1 MPAMASDQTIHN
13 SQTLHTQGL
22 NVNTSTRNARL
33 IIAARLVSDF
43 GAFLNMVALA
53 TYVYLLSN
61 SAMSVGIFLASRVGG
76 GIFASL
82 IGTPF
87 YRRWGGRMPLIA
99 FDLLRAGLL
108 GLLLV
113 LPVSQQALL
122 LPVIAF
128 GLGLGN
134 SMFAIGLNS
143 QLPHLIDGVH
153 LLKTNAW
160 ITSASSAAMVGGS
173 LVAGLLVAAFG
184 FETVFALNV
193 VTYLLAALFILP
205 LRFSI
210 PAASDESSRKGGE
223 WAALRQGL
231 HSAPVVAAMLAVTM
245 ADTLGSAAHNVG
257 LPIVSKLLTP
267 ESASTTL
274 GLALAVWACG
284 KLIGAR
290 IASRLKGSDNINLE
304 RRFFF
309 GVLLMSCGFIL
320 MFQQQTLFGLLLFS
334 LPAGLGDGF
343 SEVGLMSRL
352 QREPDALR
360 LPIFSFLT
368 LLQMTGFGVGM
379 LIAAPFYSWWTPG
392 AVVLLFHGIP
402 LTTLLVVKG
411 LAIRGAQVRRSS
423 PTPGS

>member
-1 MPAMASDQTIHN
+1 M
-13 SQTLHTQGL
+13 
-22 NVNTSTRNARL
+22 NTSTRNARL
-33 IIAARLVSDF
+33 IVSARLVSDF

-61 SAMSVGIFLASRVGG
+61 SPMSVGIFLASRVAGG
-76 GIFASL
+76 VFASL
-82 IGTPF
+82 IGTAF
-87 YRRWGGRMPLIA
+87 YRRWAGRMPLIV

-113 LPVSQQALL
+113 LPVTQQALL
-122 LPVIAF
+122 LPLIAF
-128 GLGLGN
+128 GLGFGN

-143 QLPHLIDGVH
+143 QLPNLIKSEQ

-160 ITSASSAAMVGGS
+160 ITSASSAAMVAGS

-193 VTYLLAALFILP
+193 VTYLLAALFIVP
-205 LRFSI
+205 LRFSMQA
-210 PAASDESSRKGGE
+210 PDAGTAHGEGE
-223 WAALRQGL
+223 WSALRQGL
-231 HSAPVVAAMLAVTM
+231 RGTPVVAAMLAVTM

-257 LPIVSKLLTP
+257 FPIISKLLTP

-274 GLALAVWACG
+274 GLMLAVWASG
-284 KLIGAR
+284 KFIGAR

-320 MFQQQTLFGLLLFS
+320 MFQQQTLYGLLLFS

-352 QREPDALR
+352 QREPEHLR
-360 LPIFSFLT
+360 LPVFSFLT
-368 LLQMTGFGVGM
+368 LLQMTGFGIGM

-411 LAIRGAQVRRSS
+411 LSIRNGQARRSNL
-423 PTPGS
+423 TPGS

>member
-1 MPAMASDQTIHN
+1 M
-13 SQTLHTQGL
+13 
-22 NVNTSTRNARL
+22 NTSTRNARL

-82 IGTPF
+82 IGTAF

-113 LPVSQQALL
+113 LPVDQQALL

-143 QLPHLIDGVH
+143 QLPHLIDGEH

-193 VTYLLAALFILP
+193 VTYLSAALFILP
-205 LRFSI
+205 LRFSV
-210 PAASDESSRKGGE
+210 PVASDGSTHERGE
-223 WAALRQGL
+223 WSALRQGL
-231 HSAPVVAAMLAVTM
+231 RSAPVVAAMLAVTM

-274 GLALAVWACG
+274 GLMLAVWAFG
-284 KLIGAR
+284 KFIGAR
-290 IASRLKGSDNINLE
+290 IASRLKGSDNAHLE
-304 RRFFF
+304 RRFFL

-320 MFQQQTLFGLLLFS
+320 MFQQPTLYGLLLFS

-352 QREPDALR
+352 QREPDSLR
-360 LPIFSFLT
+360 LPIFSLLT

-411 LAIRGAQVRRSS
+411 LAIRDELVRRSS
-423 PTPGS
+423 PTRDS

>member
-1 MPAMASDQTIHN
+1 
-13 SQTLHTQGL
+13 
-22 NVNTSTRNARL
+22 VNTTTRNARL
-33 IIAARLVSDF
+33 IVSARLVSDF

-61 SAMSVGIFLASRVGG
+61 SPMSVGIFLASRVAGG
-76 GIFASL
+76 VFASL
-82 IGTPF
+82 IGTAF
-87 YRRWGGRMPLIA
+87 YRRWAGRMPLIV

-113 LPVSQQALL
+113 LPVAQQVLL

-128 GLGLGN
+128 GLGFGN

-143 QLPHLIDGVH
+143 QLPNLIKSEQ

-160 ITSASSAAMVGGS
+160 ITSASSAAMVAGS

-193 VTYLLAALFILP
+193 VTYLLAALLIVP
-205 LRFSI
+205 LRFSTQA
-210 PAASDESSRKGGE
+210 PDAGTNHGEGE
-223 WAALRQGL
+223 WSALRHGL
-231 HSAPVVAAMLAVTM
+231 RGTPVVAAMLAVTM

-257 LPIVSKLLTP
+257 FPIISKLLTP

-274 GLALAVWACG
+274 GLMLAVWASG
-284 KLIGAR
+284 KFIGAR

-320 MFQQQTLFGLLLFS
+320 MFQQQTLYGLLLFS

-343 SEVGLMSRL
+343 SESRTDVAPAAGAGASAPADFQLSDAAANDRFRHRHADRRAVLFVVDTRCGGVAVPRHSPHHFVGGEGAVDQEWAGSA
-352 QREPDALR
+352 QQPDARLLR
-360 LPIFSFLT
+360 IGQS
-368 LLQMTGFGVGM
+368 GR
-379 LIAAPFYSWWTPG
+379 W
-392 AVVLLFHGIP
+392 
-402 LTTLLVVKG
+402 
-411 LAIRGAQVRRSS
+411 S
-423 PTPGS
+423 P

>member
-1 MPAMASDQTIHN
+1 M
-13 SQTLHTQGL
+13 
-22 NVNTSTRNARL
+22 NTDLTHEESTRNAQL

-61 SAMSVGIFLASRVGG
+61 SAMSVGIFLASRVAG

-82 IGTPF
+82 IGTTF
-87 YRRWGGRMPLIA
+87 YRRWIGRLPLIA

-128 GLGLGN
+128 GLGFGN

-143 QLPHLIDGVH
+143 QLPHMIAGEQ

-173 LVAGLLVAAFG
+173 LVSGLLVAGFG

-193 VTYLLAALFILP
+193 VTYLLAALFIVA
-205 LRFSI
+205 LRFSRSA
-210 PAASDESSRKGGE
+210 PNAEPTHKGAE
-223 WAALRQGL
+223 WTALRQGL
-231 HSAPVVAAMLAVTM
+231 RGSPVIAAMLALAM

-257 LPIVSKLLTP
+257 FPIISRLLTP

-274 GLALAVWACG
+274 GLMLAVWACG

-290 IASRLKGSDNINLE
+290 VASRLPGSENSNLE

-309 GVLLMSCGFIL
+309 GVLLMSSGFIL
-320 MFQQQTLFGLLLFS
+320 MFQQQSLYGLLLFA

-352 QREPDALR
+352 QREPDSLR

-379 LIAAPFYSWWTPG
+379 LIAAPFYNVWTPG

-402 LTTLLVVKG
+402 LSTLLVLKV
-411 LAIRGAQVRRSS
+411 LAIRSERARRSS
-423 PTPGS
+423 PTPVP

>member
-1 MPAMASDQTIHN
+1 
-13 SQTLHTQGL
+13 L
-22 NVNTSTRNARL
+22 NVNTSTRNAQL

-76 GIFASL
+76 GIVASL
-82 IGTPF
+82 IGTRF
-87 YRRWGGRMPLIA
+87 YRRWAGRLPLIA

-113 LPVSQQALL
+113 LPVSQQALF

-143 QLPHLIDGVH
+143 QLPHLIDGEH

-205 LRFSI
+205 LRFAGS
-210 PAASDESSRKGGE
+210 PPGAQPDDGRGE
-223 WAALRQGL
+223 WSALRQGL
-231 HSAPVVAAMLAVTM
+231 RTAPVVAAMLAVTM

-274 GLALAVWACG
+274 GLMLAVWAVG

-290 IASRLKGSDNINLE
+290 IASRLKGSGNVNLE

-320 MFQQQTLFGLLLFS
+320 MFQQQTLYGLLLFS

-352 QREPDALR
+352 QREPDHLR

-368 LLQMTGFGVGM
+368 LLQMTGFGIGM

-402 LTTLLVVKG
+402 LTTLLVVKV
-411 LAIRGAQVRRSS
+411 LAIRGERVRRSN
-423 PTPGS
+423 PTQDF

>member
-1 MPAMASDQTIHN
+1 M
-13 SQTLHTQGL
+13 
-22 NVNTSTRNARL
+22 NTDPTPHQSTRNAQL

-61 SAMSVGIFLASRVGG
+61 SAMSVGIFLASRVAG

-82 IGTPF
+82 IGTTF
-87 YRRWGGRMPLIA
+87 YRHRVGRLPLIA
-99 FDLLRAGLL
+99 FDLLRASLL
-108 GLLLV
+108 GLLLL
-113 LPVSQQALL
+113 LPVAGQALM

-128 GLGLGN
+128 GLGFGN

-143 QLPHLIDGVH
+143 QLPHMIQGEQ
-153 LLKTNAW
+153 LLRTNAW
-160 ITSASSAAMVGGS
+160 MTSASSGAMVAGS
-173 LVAGLLVAAFG
+173 LVSGLLVAGFG
-184 FETVFALNV
+184 FETVFALNA
-193 VTYLLAALFILP
+193 VTYLLAAMFIVP
-205 LRFSI
+205 LRFYR
-210 PAASDESSRKGGE
+210 PAPSAESTPVSGE
-223 WAALRQGL
+223 WTALRQGL
-231 HSAPVVAAMLAVTM
+231 RSSPVIAAMLALAM

-257 LPIVSKLLTP
+257 FPIISKLLTP

-274 GLALAVWACG
+274 GLMLAVWACG
-284 KLIGAR
+284 KFIGAR
-290 IASRLKGSDNINLE
+290 IASRLPGSENSNLE

-309 GVLLMSCGFIL
+309 GVLLMSSGFIL
-320 MFQQQTLFGLLLFS
+320 MFQQQSLYGLLLFA

-352 QREPDALR
+352 QREPDSLR

-379 LIAAPFYSWWTPG
+379 LIAAPFYNVWGPG

-402 LTTLLVVKG
+402 LSTLLVLKV
-411 LAIRGAQVRRSS
+411 LAIRGEQARRNS
-423 PTPGS
+423 PTPAP

>member
-1 MPAMASDQTIHN
+1 MRNGHAS
-13 SQTLHTQGL
+13 HTQGL
-22 NVNTSTRNARL
+22 NVNTSTRNAQL

-76 GIFASL
+76 GIVASL
-82 IGTPF
+82 IGTRF
-87 YRRWGGRMPLIA
+87 YRRWAGRLPLIA

-113 LPVSQQALL
+113 LPVSQQALF

-143 QLPHLIDGVH
+143 QLPHLIDGEH

-205 LRFSI
+205 LRF
-210 PAASDESSRKGGE
+210 AGSSPGAQPDDGRGE
-223 WAALRQGL
+223 WSALRQGL
-231 HSAPVVAAMLAVTM
+231 RTAPVVAAMLAVTM

-274 GLALAVWACG
+274 GLMLAVWAVG

-290 IASRLKGSDNINLE
+290 IASRLKGSGNVNLE

-320 MFQQQTLFGLLLFS
+320 MFQQQTLYGLLLFS

-352 QREPDALR
+352 QREPDHLR

-368 LLQMTGFGVGM
+368 LLQMTGFGIGM

-402 LTTLLVVKG
+402 LTTLLVVKV
-411 LAIRGAQVRRSS
+411 LAIRGERVRRSN
-423 PTPGS
+423 PTQDF

>member
-1 MPAMASDQTIHN
+1 
-13 SQTLHTQGL
+13 
-22 NVNTSTRNARL
+22 
-33 IIAARLVSDF
+33 
-43 GAFLNMVALA
+43 
-53 TYVYLLSN
+53 
-61 SAMSVGIFLASRVGG
+61 
-76 GIFASL
+76 
-82 IGTPF
+82 
-87 YRRWGGRMPLIA
+87 
-99 FDLLRAGLL
+99 
-108 GLLLV
+108 V
-113 LPVSQQALL
+113 LPVTQQALL
-122 LPVIAF
+122 LPFIAF
-128 GLGLGN
+128 GLGFGN

-143 QLPHLIDGVH
+143 QLPHLIEGEH

-193 VTYLLAALFILP
+193 VTYLLAAVFIVP
-205 LRFSI
+205 LRFSRPSHK
-210 PAASDESSRKGGE
+210 PADEHGE
-223 WAALRQGL
+223 WSALRQGL
-231 HSAPVVAAMLAVTM
+231 RSTPVVAAMLAVTM

-257 LPIVSKLLTP
+257 FPIISKLLTP

-274 GLALAVWACG
+274 GLMLAVWAGG

-290 IASRLKGSDNINLE
+290 IASHLQGSDNAHLE

-320 MFQQQTLFGLLLFS
+320 MFQQQTLYGLLLFS

-352 QREPDALR
+352 QREPDNLR
-360 LPIFSFLT
+360 LPIFSVLT

-379 LIAAPFYSWWTPG
+379 LIAAPFYGWWAPG

-402 LTTLLVVKG
+402 ITTVLVVKG
-411 LAIRGAQVRRSS
+411 LALRRGQVRRNS
-423 PTPGS
+423 PTPAP

>member
-1 MPAMASDQTIHN
+1 M
-13 SQTLHTQGL
+13 
-22 NVNTSTRNARL
+22 NTSTRNAQL

-76 GIFASL
+76 GIVASL
-82 IGTPF
+82 IGTRF
-87 YRRWGGRMPLIA
+87 YRRWAGRLPLIA

-113 LPVSQQALL
+113 LPVSQQALF

-143 QLPHLIDGVH
+143 QLPHLIDGEH

-205 LRFSI
+205 LRFAGS
-210 PAASDESSRKGGE
+210 PPGAQPDDGRGE
-223 WAALRQGL
+223 WSALRQGL
-231 HSAPVVAAMLAVTM
+231 RTAPVVAAMLAVTM
-245 ADTLGSAAHNVG
+245 ADTLDRKS
-257 LPIVSKLLTP
+257 
-267 ESASTTL
+267 
-274 GLALAVWACG
+274 
-284 KLIGAR
+284 
-290 IASRLKGSDNINLE
+290 
-304 RRFFF
+304 
-309 GVLLMSCGFIL
+309 
-320 MFQQQTLFGLLLFS
+320 
-334 LPAGLGDGF
+334 
-343 SEVGLMSRL
+343 
-352 QREPDALR
+352 
-360 LPIFSFLT
+360 
-368 LLQMTGFGVGM
+368 
-379 LIAAPFYSWWTPG
+379 
-392 AVVLLFHGIP
+392 VV
-402 LTTLLVVKG
+402 
-411 LAIRGAQVRRSS
+411 
-423 PTPGS
+423 

>member
-1 MPAMASDQTIHN
+1 
-13 SQTLHTQGL
+13 L
-22 NVNTSTRNARL
+22 NVNSSRNAQL
-33 IIAARLVSDF
+33 IIAARLISDF

-76 GIFASL
+76 GIVASL
-82 IGTPF
+82 IGTTF
-87 YRRWGGRMPLIA
+87 YRRWAGRLPLIA
-99 FDLLRAGLL
+99 FDILRAVVL

-113 LPVSQQALL
+113 LPVAQQALL

-128 GLGLGN
+128 GLGFGN

-143 QLPHLIDGVH
+143 QLPHLIDSEH

-193 VTYLLAALFILP
+193 ATYLLAALFIVP
-205 LRFSI
+205 LRFSK
-210 PAASDESSRKGGE
+210 PAPNADSSNERGE
-223 WAALRQGL
+223 WPALRQGL
-231 HSAPVVAAMLAVTM
+231 RSTPVVAAMLAVAM

-257 LPIVSKLLTP
+257 FPIISKLLTP

-274 GLALAVWACG
+274 GLMLAVWACG

-290 IASRLKGSDNINLE
+290 IASRLKGSDNVNLE

-320 MFQQQTLFGLLLFS
+320 MFQQQTLYGLLLFA

-352 QREPDALR
+352 QREPDSLR

-379 LIAAPFYSWWTPG
+379 LIAAPFYSWWKPG

-402 LTTLLVVKG
+402 LTTLLVLKG
-411 LAIRGAQVRRSS
+411 LAIRGERVRRSS
-423 PTPGS
+423 QTQGF

>member
-1 MPAMASDQTIHN
+1 M
-13 SQTLHTQGL
+13 
-22 NVNTSTRNARL
+22 NARL
-33 IIAARLVSDF
+33 IITARLISDF

-82 IGTPF
+82 IGTRF
-87 YRRWGGRMPLIA
+87 YRRWSGRVPLIA
-99 FDLLRAGLL
+99 FDLLRAVLLGGLL
-108 GLLLV
+108 IV
-113 LPVSQQALL
+113 PVSQQALL
-122 LPVIAF
+122 LPVVAF
-128 GLGLGN
+128 GLGFGN

-143 QLPHLIDGVH
+143 QLPRLIEPDQ

-173 LVAGLLVAAFG
+173 LVSGLLVAAFG
-184 FETVFALNV
+184 FETVFALNAL
-193 VTYLLAALFILP
+193 TYLLAALLIAP
-205 LRFSI
+205 LRFAVSAI
-210 PAASDESSRKGGE
+210 DEQSASERNE
-223 WAALRQGL
+223 WSALRQGL
-231 HSAPVVAAMLAVTM
+231 RSAPVIAAMLAVTM

-257 LPIVSKLLTP
+257 FPIISRLLTP
-267 ESASTTL
+267 DSASTTL
-274 GLALAVWACG
+274 GLMLAVWASG
-284 KLIGAR
+284 KLLGAR
-290 IASRLKGSDNINLE
+290 IASRLEGSDNRHLE

-309 GVLLMSCGFIL
+309 GVALMSCGFIL
-320 MFQQQTLFGLLLFS
+320 MFQQHSLYGLLLFS

-352 QREPDALR
+352 QREPEHLR

-379 LIAAPFYSWWTPG
+379 LIAAPFYGWWTPG

-402 LTTLLVVKG
+402 LSTLLTVKG
-411 LAIRGAQVRRSS
+411 LALRRERVARSS
-423 PTPGS
+423 PTPVP

>member
-1 MPAMASDQTIHN
+1 MN
-13 SQTLHTQGL
+13 
-22 NVNTSTRNARL
+22 STRNAHLIITARL
-33 IIAARLVSDF
+33 ISDF

-53 TYVYLLSN
+53 TYVYVLSN
-61 SAMSVGIFLASRVGG
+61 SAMSVAIFLASRVSG

-82 IGTPF
+82 IGTTF
-87 YRRWGGRMPLIA
+87 YRRWAGRLPLIA
-99 FDLLRAGLL
+99 FDLLRAGVL
-108 GLLLV
+108 GLLLI
-113 LPVSQQALL
+113 LPVPQQALL

-128 GLGLGN
+128 GLGFGN

-143 QLPHLIDGVH
+143 QLPNLIDREH

-160 ITSASSAAMVGGS
+160 ITSAASIAMVAGS
-173 LVAGLLVAAFG
+173 LVAGLVVAAFG
-184 FETVFALNV
+184 FEAVFALNV
-193 VTYLLAALFILP
+193 VTYLLAALLLVP
-205 LRFSI
+205 LHFR
-210 PAASDESSRKGGE
+210 AAAPSAGSTAERGE
-223 WAALRQGL
+223 WSALLQGL
-231 HSAPVVAAMLAVTM
+231 RSAPVLAAMLAVAM

-257 LPIVSKLLTP
+257 YPIISRLLTP

-274 GLALAVWACG
+274 GLMLAVWASG

-304 RRFFF
+304 RRFFY

-320 MFQQQTLFGLLLFS
+320 MFQQHTLYGLLLFS

-352 QREPDALR
+352 QREPDHLR

-368 LLQMTGFGVGM
+368 LLQMTGFGIGM
-379 LIAAPFYSWWTPG
+379 LIAAPFYAWWTPG

-411 LAIRGAQVRRSS
+411 LSLRRVRVRRSS
-423 PTPGS
+423 PTPAP

>member
-1 MPAMASDQTIHN
+1 
-13 SQTLHTQGL
+13 L
-22 NVNTSTRNARL
+22 NVNTSTRNAQL

-76 GIFASL
+76 GIVASL
-82 IGTPF
+82 IGTRF
-87 YRRWGGRMPLIA
+87 YRRWAGRLPLIA

-113 LPVSQQALL
+113 LPVSQQALF

-143 QLPHLIDGVH
+143 QLPHLIDGEH

-205 LRFSI
+205 LRF
-210 PAASDESSRKGGE
+210 AGSSPGAQPDDGRGE
-223 WAALRQGL
+223 WSALRQGL
-231 HSAPVVAAMLAVTM
+231 RTAPVVAAMLAVTM

-274 GLALAVWACG
+274 GLMLAVWAVG

-290 IASRLKGSDNINLE
+290 IASRLKGSGNVNLE

-320 MFQQQTLFGLLLFS
+320 MFQQQTLYGLLLFS

-352 QREPDALR
+352 QREPDHLR

-368 LLQMTGFGVGM
+368 LLQMTGFGIGM

-402 LTTLLVVKG
+402 LTTLLVVKV
-411 LAIRGAQVRRSS
+411 LAIRGERVRRSN
-423 PTPGS
+423 PTQDF

>member
-1 MPAMASDQTIHN
+1 MN
-13 SQTLHTQGL
+13 
-22 NVNTSTRNARL
+22 STRNAQLIITARL
-33 IIAARLVSDF
+33 ISDF

-61 SAMSVGIFLASRVGG
+61 SAMSVGIFLACRVGG

-82 IGTPF
+82 IGTAF
-87 YRRWGGRMPLIA
+87 YRRWLGRTPLIA

-113 LPVSQQALL
+113 LPVAQHVLL
-122 LPVIAF
+122 LPLIAF
-128 GLGLGN
+128 GLGFGN

-143 QLPHLIDGVH
+143 QLPHMIEGEH

-173 LVAGLLVAAFG
+173 LVSGLLVAAFG
-184 FETVFALNV
+184 FETVFALNA

-205 LRFSI
+205 LHFSK
-210 PAASDESSRKGGE
+210 PAPNGEPTHERGE
-223 WAALRQGL
+223 WSALLQGL
-231 HSAPVVAAMLAVTM
+231 RGTPVVAAMLAVAM

-257 LPIVSKLLTP
+257 FPIISKLLTP

-274 GLALAVWACG
+274 GLMLAVWACG

-290 IASRLKGSDNINLE
+290 IASRLKGLDNANLE

-320 MFQQQTLFGLLLFS
+320 MFQQQTLYGLLLFS

-352 QREPDALR
+352 QREPDSLR

-379 LIAAPFYSWWTPG
+379 LVAAPFYSWWTPG

-402 LTTLLVVKG
+402 LTTLWVVKR
-411 LAIRGAQVRRSS
+411 LAIRGERVGRNS

>member
-1 MPAMASDQTIHN
+1 MNSDPTPHQ
-13 SQTLHTQGL
+13 S
-22 NVNTSTRNARL
+22 SRNARL
-33 IIAARLVSDF
+33 IIAVRLVSDF

-61 SAMSVGIFLASRVGG
+61 SAMSVGIFLASRVAG

-82 IGTPF
+82 IGTTF
-87 YRRWGGRMPLIA
+87 YRRWVGRLPLIA

-128 GLGLGN
+128 GLGFGN

-143 QLPHLIDGVH
+143 QLPHMIAGEQ

-173 LVAGLLVAAFG
+173 LVSGLLVAGFG

-193 VTYLLAALFILP
+193 VTYLVAALFIVP
-205 LRFSI
+205 LRFSR
-210 PAASDESSRKGGE
+210 PAPSIEPTHKRGE
-223 WAALRQGL
+223 WTALRQGL
-231 HSAPVVAAMLAVTM
+231 RSSPIIAAMLALAM

-257 LPIVSKLLTP
+257 FPIISKLLTP

-274 GLALAVWACG
+274 GLMLAVWACG

-290 IASRLKGSDNINLE
+290 LASRLPGSENSNLE

-309 GVLLMSCGFIL
+309 GVLLMSSGFIL
-320 MFQQQTLFGLLLFS
+320 MFQQQSLYGLLLFA
-334 LPAGLGDGF
+334 LPAGVGDGF

-352 QREPDALR
+352 QREPDSLR

-379 LIAAPFYSWWTPG
+379 LIAAPFYNVWAPG

-402 LTTLLVVKG
+402 LGTLLVLKV
-411 LAIRGAQVRRSS
+411 LAIRGGRARRSS
-423 PTPGS
+423 PTPAP

>member
-1 MPAMASDQTIHN
+1 
-13 SQTLHTQGL
+13 
-22 NVNTSTRNARL
+22 VNISTRNAQL
-33 IIAARLVSDF
+33 IIAARLISDF

-82 IGTPF
+82 IGTRF
-87 YRRWGGRMPLIA
+87 YRRWAGRLPLIA

-113 LPVSQQALL
+113 LPVTQQALL

-128 GLGLGN
+128 GLGFGN

-143 QLPHLIDGVH
+143 QLPHLIEGDQ

-205 LRFSI
+205 LRFARPS
-210 PAASDESSRKGGE
+210 PGAGAEADHERGE
-223 WAALRQGL
+223 WSALRQGL
-231 HSAPVVAAMLAVTM
+231 RTTPVVAAMLAVAM

-257 LPIVSKLLTP
+257 LPIISKWLTP

-274 GLALAVWACG
+274 GLMLAVWACG
-284 KLIGAR
+284 KLVGAR
-290 IASRLKGSDNINLE
+290 IASRLKGSDNVNLE

-320 MFQQQTLFGLLLFS
+320 MFQQQTLYGLLLFS

-352 QREPDALR
+352 QREPDSLR

-379 LIAAPFYSWWTPG
+379 LIAAPFYAWWAPG

-411 LAIRGAQVRRSS
+411 LAIRGERVRRSN
-423 PTPGS
+423 PTRDF

>member
-1 MPAMASDQTIHN
+1 M
-13 SQTLHTQGL
+13 
-22 NVNTSTRNARL
+22 NTTRNAQL
-33 IIAARLVSDF
+33 IITARLVSDF

-61 SAMSVGIFLASRVGG
+61 SAMSVGIFLASRVAGG
-76 GIFASL
+76 VFASL
-82 IGTPF
+82 IGTTF
-87 YRRWGGRMPLIA
+87 YHRWAGRLPLIA

-113 LPVSQQALL
+113 LPVAQQMLL

-128 GLGLGN
+128 GLGFGN

-143 QLPHLIDGVH
+143 QLPHLIEAEH

-173 LVAGLLVAAFG
+173 LVSGLLVAAFG

-205 LRFSI
+205 LRFSK
-210 PAASDESSRKGGE
+210 PAPSDEPSHERGE
-223 WAALRQGL
+223 WAALLQGL
-231 HSAPVVAAMLAVTM
+231 RSTPVVAAMLAVAM

-257 LPIVSKLLTP
+257 FPIISRLLTP

-274 GLALAVWACG
+274 GLMLAVWACG

-290 IASRLKGSDNINLE
+290 IASRLKGSDNVNLE

-320 MFQQQTLFGLLLFS
+320 MFQQQTLYGLLLFS

-343 SEVGLMSRL
+343 AEVGLMSRL
-352 QREPDALR
+352 QREPDSLR

-411 LAIRGAQVRRSS
+411 LAIRGERVVRNS
-423 PTPGS
+423 PTPDS